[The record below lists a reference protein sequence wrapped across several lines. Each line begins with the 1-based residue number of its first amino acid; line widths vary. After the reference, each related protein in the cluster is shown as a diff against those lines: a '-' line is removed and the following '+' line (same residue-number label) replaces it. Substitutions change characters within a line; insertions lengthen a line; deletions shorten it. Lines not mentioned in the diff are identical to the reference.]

1 MFAASVPEE
10 PHAPEEVEPPMLAG
24 SDALHFLVSTYRRD
38 SSEVIGA
45 VRRSSVEFLGMEQMP
60 GGKFQVTARTMSG
73 ADTFVSPVKTSLAA
87 GQACLEDARRS
98 FGGEE
103 TLVDDRA
110 WGRDGG
116 SDDGDAVADDRE
128 QSATEG
134 VRANEIPVR
143 LEPRIPTF
151 AFADIEAPELPTSVR

>member
-1 MFAASVPEE
+1 
-10 PHAPEEVEPPMLAG
+10 MLAG

-73 ADTFVSPVKTSLAA
+73 ADTFVSPVKTSLAE
-87 GQACLEDARRS
+87 GRACLEDARRS
-98 FGGEE
+98 FGGET

-110 WGRDGG
+110 QRRDCG
-116 SDDGDAVADDRE
+116 SHDGDAVAEGRE
-128 QSATEG
+128 QSAIEG
-134 VRANEIPVR
+134 ISADEIPVR

-151 AFADIEAPELPTSVR
+151 AFADIEAPALPTSVR

>member
-1 MFAASVPEE
+1 MST
-10 PHAPEEVEPPMLAG
+10 G
-24 SDALHFLVSTYRRD
+24 SDALQYLVPTYRRD
-38 SSEVIGA
+38 STEVIGA

-73 ADTFVSPVKTSLAA
+73 ADAFVSPVKTSLAD

-103 TLVDDRA
+103 TTFDDRA
-110 WGRDGG
+110 WGRGLG
-116 SDDGDAVADDRE
+116 SKAFGAVTDPWEEGTDEEAPVDDVPIR
-128 QSATEG
+128 
-134 VRANEIPVR
+134 I
-143 LEPRIPTF
+143 EPRIPTF

>member
-1 MFAASVPEE
+1 MST
-10 PHAPEEVEPPMLAG
+10 G
-24 SDALHFLVSTYRRD
+24 SDALQYLVPTYRRD
-38 SSEVIGA
+38 STEVIGA

-73 ADTFVSPVKTSLAA
+73 ADAFVSPVKTSLAE

-103 TLVDDRA
+103 TTLDDRA
-110 WGRDGG
+110 WVRGDG
-116 SDDGDAVADDRE
+116 SKAFDAVTDPWEEATHKEAPVDD
-128 QSATEG
+128 
-134 VRANEIPVR
+134 IPFR
-143 LEPRIPTF
+143 IEPRIPTF